1 LFFLLNLVPSSHR
14 YADTG
19 ILNLAPLKH
28 LALSARVIPSE
39 PRPQPPYAEPL
50 SVQVEEGLA
59 VATAVEDSAA
69 PPPPVA
75 TAAIEEGQTVTEV
88 TAPQETLEPSAG
100 ADMGSEDVVM
110 VPADDGSAPPLP
122 AGEHD
127 AATSMAPESSMAAGA
142 VSIEGAADLSSCRY
156 VDFPGIRT
164 IDLDAPELP
173 SNDRKMLEVATEQM
187 FADPSILDSIASVA
201 VLRQDQG
208 AGGSTPPAAPEAAE
222 GVLGESVVIVPLPTS
237 TGEGMGTSLPQPTEA
252 AIAAPAFSV
261 VDAAE
266 GVVGGVGPSS
276 P

>member
-1 LFFLLNLVPSSHR
+1 
-14 YADTG
+14 
-19 ILNLAPLKH
+19 
-28 LALSARVIPSE
+28 
-39 PRPQPPYAEPL
+39 
-50 SVQVEEGLA
+50 
-59 VATAVEDSAA
+59 
-69 PPPPVA
+69 
-75 TAAIEEGQTVTEV
+75 
-88 TAPQETLEPSAG
+88 
-100 ADMGSEDVVM
+100 
-110 VPADDGSAPPLP
+110 
-122 AGEHD
+122 
-127 AATSMAPESSMAAGA
+127 MAAGA
-142 VSIEGAADLSSCRY
+142 ASIEGAADLSSCRY

-201 VLRQDQG
+201 VLRQDEG
-208 AGGSTPPAAPEAAE
+208 ASGSTPPAAPEAAE